1 MVFLFTLWEI
11 IKSIAL
17 QSSQWHHPNC
27 SWYPWRK
34 SRIVCSRIMKQTCLQ
49 SSWGSEKKRVA
60 KHTLPGALLF
70 STLPLS
76 SWEPSEA
83 APSSSIEQA
92 GSDPARCCKLKKPGC
107 SPQRLQRGLWGCGQ
121 PENLATVNLASPVDL
136 EPRFGC
142 FCTDR
147 PGKRGGG
154 CLLIKGRWA
163 VMSVQETGEPPAGR
177 VPRAGLELDLDIPWR
192 PSELPRQGCASTPT
206 AQAPWK
212 VWLRSNLL

>member
-1 MVFLFTLWEI
+1 MTSPKLQLVPLKKEQNCLFKDHETNLF
-11 IKSIAL
+11 A
-17 QSSQWHHPNC
+17 
-27 SWYPWRK
+27 
-34 SRIVCSRIMKQTCLQ
+34 KQLGLREEA
-49 SSWGSEKKRVA
+49 GSEAHSPWGPPVLHSA
-60 KHTLPGALLF
+60 SVLLGTQWGCPIILDRT
-70 STLPLS
+70 SRLWLHEVLQT
-76 SWEPSEA
+76 
-83 APSSSIEQA
+83 EQ
-92 GSDPARCCKLKKPGC
+92 KPGC
-107 SPQRLQRGLWGCGQ
+107 SPQRLQRGLWGRGQ

-163 VMSVQETGEPPAGR
+163 VMSVQGTGEPPAGR

-212 VWLRSNLL
+212 VWLMSNLL